1 MKDLSIGGLLDVIGE
16 LFSDEISIAVSD
28 KEKYI
33 YYRPS
38 KRIDLKISPGDPVVE
53 GTLAYKAMS
62 GKQKVSEFIDREVF
76 GVPYHGMAVPFQH
89 KGELEGCVLAIYPAF
104 TEGKSVVTIKT
115 QDGWIPISFSDV
127 IYLEAKDRKTHIVTK
142 TFSGTHTSSLND
154 FEYRLPRQSFIR
166 CHRSF
171 IVNVHHIKEIYP
183 DTHSTFIL
191 VMDNGEKVSVSQS
204 YSSYF
209 RKLLG
214 F

>member
-1 MKDLSIGGLLDVIGE
+1 MKDLSIVALLDVIGE

-28 KEKYI
+28 TEKYI
-33 YYRPS
+33 YYRSS
-38 KRIDLKISPGDPVVE
+38 KRVDLKISPGDPVKE
-53 GTLAYKAMS
+53 GTLAYKAMKS
-62 GKQKVSEFIDREVF
+62 KQNVSEFIDREVF

-89 KGELEGCVLAIYPAF
+89 NGELEGCVLAIHPAF
-104 TEGKSVVTIKT
+104 TDGKSVITIKT
-115 QDGWIPISFSDV
+115 QDGWVPIPFSDV

-142 TFSGTHTSSLND
+142 SFSGTHTSSLQD
-154 FEYRLPRQSFIR
+154 FEYRLPRDLFIR

-183 DTHSTFIL
+183 DTHSTFVL
-191 VMDNGEKVSVSQS
+191 AMNNEEKISVSQS